1 MKIGLYGKNNNP
13 KLSETLRLLMD
24 ALIAKEISIWLNCEI
39 SKALK
44 ELNYPSNQ
52 LIDTSDCN
60 VIPGNLDYLIT
71 IGGDGTFI
79 EGITAS
85 KLTDIPTLGVNTG
98 RLGFLADISPE
109 EINEAIDCICTGEF
123 KIEKRSLLK
132 AELIPDQDI
141 DFPFALNE
149 VAVLKR
155 DTTSMIRIQ
164 SYIDDNFLTSY
175 WADGLIIA
183 TPTGSTAYSMSAG
196 GPIIAPESRN
206 FVITPI
212 APHNLSNRPLVIPD
226 HHSISLKIES
236 RDKKFLVSLDSVSY
250 PIEDKLE
257 IKIEKA
263 NKYASVVKLKKHN
276 FYRTIR
282 NKLLWG
288 IDKRN

>member
-13 KLSETLRLLMD
+13 KLPETLRLLID
-24 ALIAKEISIWLNCEI
+24 ALVVKNISIWLNCETT
-39 SKALK
+39 KTFK
-44 ELNYPSNQ
+44 TLNYSANK
-52 LIDTSDCN
+52 LIELSDCN

-109 EINEAIDCICTGEF
+109 EINEAINCICTGEF
-123 KIEKRSLLK
+123 RIEKRSLLK
-132 AELIPDQDI
+132 AELIPDQYI
-141 DFPFALNE
+141 DFPYALNE

-212 APHNLSNRPLVIPD
+212 APHNLSNRPLIIPD
-226 HHSISLKIES
+226 SHTISLKIES
-236 RDKKFLVSLDSVSY
+236 RDKKILVSLDSVSY

-257 IKIEKA
+257 IKIAKA
-263 NKYASVVKLKKHN
+263 NKYASLVKLKKHN
-276 FYRTIR
+276 FYQTIR

-288 IDKRN
+288 VDKRN